1 MFAKAIAL
9 PAILALAQQVQAD
22 VWTTVYET
30 HYVTKGVNPPAA
42 TAAPVVVV
50 PPPQT
55 TLVTLVRP
63 APQENAEEAGDSD
76 EAADAAP
83 TQNANL
89 AADAAT
95 FAKRGIAYNDVTLAN
110 TMAQDCPNCGWTYN
124 WDSASAGVAKRL
136 NYIPML
142 WSDRADHV
150 QNWNANANAAI
161 KAGSTAIFSFN
172 EPDNQG
178 QAAMSP
184 DYAAK
189 KHIQYM
195 NPFKGKALIGA
206 PAVTNSGNPGE
217 GIEWLKSFLSS
228 CKAEGG
234 CTVDFCNVH
243 WYSGAQYSETLFTHL
258 DAAHKA
264 CGNKPIW
271 LTEFAPTGASD
282 TDTVTFLNK
291 VLPRL
296 EKLTYLHAYAYFM
309 TKKGSLMNN
318 QGSLSTY
325 GKTYAT
331 HAKGA

>member
-1 MFAKAIAL
+1 MFAKAIVI

-22 VWTTVYET
+22 DTWTTVYET
-30 HYVTKGVNPPAA
+30 HYVTQGVTPPAA
-42 TAAPVVVV
+42 TAAPVVVA

-55 TLVTLVRP
+55 TLVTMVRP
-63 APQENAEEAGDSD
+63 APQQDAD
-76 EAADAAP
+76 EADYSDNVDAAP
-83 TQNANL
+83 ASNANL

-95 FAKRGIAYNDVTLAN
+95 FAKRGIAYNDVSLAN
-110 TMAQDCPNCGWTYN
+110 TMAKDCSNCGWGYN
-124 WDSASAGVAKRL
+124 WDSAPGSLAKRI
-136 NYIPML
+136 NYTPML

-150 QNWNANANAAI
+150 KNWNANANAAI
-161 KAGSTAIFSFN
+161 KAGSKALFSFN
-172 EPDNQG
+172 EPDNKG
-178 QAAMSP
+178 QAAMTP

-217 GIEWLKSFLSS
+217 GIEWLKSFLSK
-228 CKAEGG
+228 CKTEGG

-258 DAAHKA
+258 ENAHKA

-282 TDTVTFLNK
+282 ADTTAFLNK

-296 EKLTYLHAYAYFM
+296 EKLDYLHAYAYFM
-309 TKKGSLMNN
+309 TKKGSLMND
-318 QGSLSTY
+318 QGGLSSY
-325 GKTYAT
+325 GKTYAN